1 MRIKRKIGP
10 IGLMSPIRPIR
21 PMGPIRPI
29 GPIGLM
35 GLIGLIGLIGLTGCS
50 GDSGGEEVPPT
61 TVEQPITFS
70 GELFEED
77 VNQDNQ
83 AQSRYD
89 LAQQDDQRQD
99 DTALTRADQP
109 LSDQTHT
116 FHVWG
121 YKNDGYEGGN
131 YTSYQQVFPGYQVDW
146 TANTA
151 HTTTT
156 NTHNWEYVGIGSD
169 PEEQTIK
176 YWDWAALAYRFFGA
190 TNWGGEDNGTYEPN
204 KTYGPHETYGTHEPH
219 EPHETYTLSAS
230 VSADNVDAAPYFSEL
245 WFSTGSPVDYPDK
258 QFGQPVKLRFVKPF
272 ARVRFLFTFAED
284 LHSTRADMAHIR
296 FLPNT
301 PQTIARAGIVSVA
314 YPLKGTATEARWST
328 SNTTGISAF
337 TIDWYEDPGT
347 PASDHDPETYPNSPC
362 HWYTVLPADAQ
373 GDYAVEMSL
382 VTSEIRRAVVPAQY
396 MRWQAGYQY
405 TYQFKVTTGG
415 GIVFDRIQ
423 IGINEWTEAQGGNK
437 QHTVYNW

>member
-1 MRIKRKIGP
+1 MRIKRKISPIGP
-10 IGLMSPIRPIR
+10 IR
-21 PMGPIRPI
+21 PIRPI
-29 GPIGLM
+29 GPIGLIGLM
-35 GLIGLIGLIGLTGCS
+35 GLIGLILLTGCS
-50 GDSGGEEVPPT
+50 HDTADDNGLSQGET
-61 TVEQPITFS
+61 PITFS
-70 GELFEED
+70 ASLPEDEE
-77 VNQDNQ
+77 V
-83 AQSRYD
+83 
-89 LAQQDDQRQD
+89 
-99 DTALTRADQP
+99 TRADQP
-109 LSDQTHT
+109 LRDETHT

-121 YKNDGYEGGN
+121 YKNDGYEGGT

-190 TNWGGEDNGTYEPN
+190 TNWGGEDNGTYEAN

-219 EPHETYTLSAS
+219 EPYETYETYTLSAS
-230 VSADNVDAAPYFSEL
+230 VDADNVDAAPYFSEL
-245 WFSTGSPVDYPDK
+245 WFSTGNPVDYPDK

-347 PASDHDPETYPNSPC
+347 PASDTDPETYPNSPC
-362 HWYTVLPADAQ
+362 HWYTVLPADVQ

-437 QHTVYNW
+437 QHAVYNW